1 MKNKNKIWYL
11 SINFIIFIVQ
21 TTKTYICLVLY
32 SFTRN
37 VIKTY
42 FLSPVLTI
50 FLPRVVHQRKH
61 FNFRLSVNLLIN
73 QLSINVKKEEVCK
86 LLLSIKKLQR
96 MVTMVTTVY
105 LNVWGL
111 SVQVHG
117 NFTFNCSFRFDR
129 SVYIGLVDFCL
140 VVYMY
145 ILITNSLRET

>member
-1 MKNKNKIWYL
+1 MIL
-11 SINFIIFIVQ
+11 IVQ
-21 TTKTYICLVLY
+21 TTKTYIYLVLY

-86 LLLSIKKLQR
+86 KKYVNYYCRLKS
-96 MVTMVTTVY
+96 Y
-105 LNVWGL
+105 KEW
-111 SVQVHG
+111 
-117 NFTFNCSFRFDR
+117 
-129 SVYIGLVDFCL
+129 
-140 VVYMY
+140 
-145 ILITNSLRET
+145 